1 MATEKKETNIYQ
13 KLKCFKDAVENIA
26 KDGKNIHFKSK
37 YSTIESVLETINA
50 PLGECGLTFTQII
63 DENHLITQIID
74 INTSDKIESKIFLL
88 NKKADMQGFGS
99 AVTYARRYAL
109 VSMLGL
115 IQEDDD
121 GSGVVG
127 MKPPVTTAP
136 LLIDQTQ
143 HDKLR
148 ALLVSKN
155 LDYMTVVANWNLKS
169 LAELQT
175 NSIGSFTEWVNQQ

>member
-1 MATEKKETNIYQ
+1 MATVKKNIYQ
-13 KLKCFKDAVENIA
+13 KLKCFKDTVESIT
-26 KDGKNIHFKSK
+26 KDGKNPHFKSK
-37 YSTIESVLETINA
+37 YSTIESVLETIDK
-50 PLGECGLTFTQII
+50 PLGECDLTFTQLI
-63 DENHLITQIID
+63 DGDYLITQIID
-74 INTSDKIESKIFLL
+74 IDSMEKIESKIFLL
-88 NKKADMQGFGS
+88 NKKADMQGLGS
-99 AVTYARRYAL
+99 SITYARRYAL

-121 GSGVVG
+121 GSGAVG

-175 NSIGSFTEWVNQQ
+175 NSVGSFTEWVNQQ